1 MASNSIDVVIPVH
14 NRPHELDRALSSLSS
29 QNDRDFGVIVCDD
42 GSSEDLSGVIGRW
55 ERVLQ
60 IDFVRIKPSGGP
72 ARPRNVGV
80 SRSSATWVSF
90 LDSDDWWFP
99 QRISRLREVLSGD
112 ADVVYHPLRIDRGV
126 NRRSSWLHRSEFVGF
141 PVRGTD
147 VVAHMIRRGNPV
159 ATSGAT
165 VRRAALLSIGGFTE
179 QRDRAAVEDF
189 DCWLRLAAQ
198 GQRFKFLPDVLGGY
212 WFGGGNISVN
222 APLQYQR
229 YRKLFEQ
236 QLQELP
242 SKYFNEANSHFNY
255 VLGIQAAKLGLQ
267 DQYTHFAQV
276 RPRFGLGRWLK
287 SRWMLASHQHGGT
300 FS

>member
-1 MASNSIDVVIPVH
+1 MDNNSIDVVIPVH
-14 NRPHELDRALSSLSS
+14 NRPQELDRALASLSA
-29 QNDRDFGVIVCDD
+29 QHDRNFGVIVCDD

-55 ERVLQ
+55 ERVLR
-60 IDFVRIKPSGGP
+60 IDFVRIQPFGGP

-112 ADVVYHPLRIDRGV
+112 ADVVYHPLRIDRGM
-126 NRRSSWLHRSEFVGF
+126 NRRSSWLRRSGVVGL

-165 VRRAALLSIGGFTE
+165 VRRDALLSVNGFRE
-179 QRDRAAVEDF
+179 QIDRISVEDF
-189 DCWLRLAAQ
+189 DCWLRLAARGRQ
-198 GQRFKFLPDVLGGY
+198 FKFLPDVLGGY

-222 APLQYQR
+222 APLQYWR
-229 YRKLFEQ
+229 YRMLFEQ

-242 SKYFNEANSHFNY
+242 SRYVSEANSHFNY

-276 RPRFGLGRWLK
+276 RPRFGLSRWIK
-287 SRWMLASHQHGGT
+287 SRWMLASYLHQGI
-300 FS
+300 FK